1 MNYSYQDNGERGH
14 LCQALE
20 RVVIK
25 IGTQML
31 VNRNGHSPA
40 EQVMALLTEV
50 KALRE
55 RGTKVILVSSGAIGV
70 GMQIMKVSRR
80 PKNLAK
86 LQAYAAIGQNHLMH
100 YYNDAAS
107 SLGFNCAQL
116 LVTAA
121 DLQDMERNQR
131 VAQCLEA
138 LLEDDI
144 LPVINENDSVCT
156 DEIKVGDN
164 DTLAAYTAAMCRA
177 GLTILFTTVDG
188 LHETLPDGSLGQRL
202 SVVHGLSPEILAMAK
217 GTDGNQFSTGG
228 MITKLRAANIVN
240 QIGDYLIIA
249 GDSSFSILEDIFAGR
264 DIGTLFVPERKKHMH
279 SRQRFLAFFSE
290 PTGCLIVDE
299 GARKALCCQNRS
311 LLPGGV
317 LGSRGV
323 FHRGD
328 TVRILS
334 SDNKEIARGIV
345 NYAFDEIAQI
355 CGLQTAA
362 VAGQLGHQNRVPDV
376 VHRDFLVLTADF

>member
-1 MNYSYQDNGERGH
+1 MNYSYQDNGER
-14 LCQALE
+14 ALFRTPPE

-31 VNRNGHSPA
+31 VNRGGRSPA

-55 RGTKVILVSSGAIGV
+55 RGMKVILVSSGAIGV
-70 GMQIMKVSRR
+70 GMRIMKVSRR
-80 PKNLAK
+80 PKEIAR

-100 YYNDAAS
+100 YYNDAAAQ
-107 SLGFNCAQL
+107 LGFNCAQL

-121 DLQDMERNQR
+121 DLHDLERNQR
-131 VAQCLEA
+131 VTQCLEA

-188 LHETLPDGSLGQRL
+188 MHETLADGSLGRRL
-202 SVVHGLSPEILAMAK
+202 SVVHGVSSEVQAMAQ
-217 GTDGNQFSTGG
+217 GTDGNAFSTGG
-228 MITKLRAANIVN
+228 MVTKLRAANIVN
-240 QIGDYLIIA
+240 QIGDYLVIVGDGSFTILRDVFA
-249 GDSSFSILEDIFAGR
+249 GD
-264 DIGTLFVPERKKHMH
+264 DIGTLFVPERKGHMH

-290 PTGCLIVDE
+290 PTGSLVVDE

-328 TVRILS
+328 TVRILGC
-334 SDNKEIARGIV
+334 DNREFARGIV
-345 NYAFDEIAQI
+345 NYAYDEVAQI
-355 CGLQTAA
+355 CGLQTAEIA
-362 VAGQLGHQNRVPDV
+362 KRLGQANRSQEV
-376 VHRDFLVLTADF
+376 VHKDFLVLTGGL